1 MFNTNKDY
9 LNEDVQVGGSVINK
23 SGCYEMMITDAN
35 IFKSK
40 TSQSE
45 ALNLSFMDTETEK
58 KAWKGLF
65 YKNKNGE
72 DVKFVIRNLTHLE
85 HLLNV
90 NPVADKDGNIPV
102 FVNKIIG
109 VFLEVKGEINYKDE
123 PAYEFNVVG
132 FYDPSTKQTAKE
144 KINNSPAEAYYKAV
158 EKYKDAEEVVLPKL
172 DSQKPLDNIEGFY
185 DVSNDDLPF

>member
-1 MFNTNKDY
+1 MFNLNKDY
-9 LNEDVQVGGSVINK
+9 LQEDVQVGGSVINK
-23 SGCYEMMITDAN
+23 SGCYEMLITDAN
-35 IFKSK
+35 YFISNS
-40 TSQSE
+40 SQSE
-45 ALNLSFMDTETEK
+45 AMNLTFLDTETER

-72 DVKFVIRNLTHLE
+72 EVKFVTRNLNHLVE
-85 HLLNV
+85 LLKV
-90 NPVADKDGNIPV
+90 NPTADKDNKIPSL
-102 FVNKIIG
+102 VNKIIG
-109 VFLEVKGEINYKDE
+109 VILEVKGEINYKGE
-123 PAYEFNVVG
+123 PAYDFNVVG

-144 KINNSPAEAYYKAV
+144 KINNEKAEAYYKAV